1 MKIFHYVLFFI
12 IISIVY
18 NLNAQHLKPGDG
30 VRIIFLDI
38 TDPISGDYYVQPD
51 GKIQLPFIGIV
62 NSANKKFSEFK
73 KEIYAKY
80 DSLYRKPELTIL
92 SLYKVNILGEVQKP
106 GYYFVTEEQRFTSIL
121 ALAGGS
127 TGSAD
132 LDNVYIIREDKEIKL
147 DVETIMQEG
156 DSAINFGLQ
165 SGDQIYVPRSFW
177 ADPGRFTWIF
187 TAIATVVTVVAI
199 FIAN

>member
-1 MKIFHYVLFFI
+1 MKKFHYLLLFIFI
-12 IISIVY
+12 STIY
-18 NLNAQHLKPGDG
+18 NLYAQHLIPGDG

-38 TDPISGDYYVQPD
+38 TDPISGDYYIQPD

-62 NSANKKFSEFK
+62 NTLNKEFIELK
-73 KEIYAKY
+73 KEIYTKY

-106 GYYFVTEEQRFTSIL
+106 GYYFVTEEQRLTSIL
-121 ALAGGS
+121 ALAGGA

-132 LDNVYIIREDKEIKL
+132 LDNVYIIRDDKEIEL

>member
-1 MKIFHYVLFFI
+1 
-12 IISIVY
+12 
-18 NLNAQHLKPGDG
+18 
-30 VRIIFLDI
+30 
-38 TDPISGDYYVQPD
+38 
-51 GKIQLPFIGIV
+51 LPYIGIIDTQG
-62 NSANKKFSEFK
+62 KEFSK
-73 KEIYAKY
+73 VKSDIYAKY

-92 SLYKVNILGEVQKP
+92 SLYKINILGEVYKP
-106 GYYFVTEEQRFTSIL
+106 GFYFVTEDQRLTSIL
-121 ALAGGS
+121 ALAGGA

-132 LDNVYIIREDKEIKL
+132 LDNVYIVRDEQEVQL

-156 DSAINFGLQ
+156 DSAIDFGLQ

-199 FIAN
+199 FVAN